1 MKIKALISFTTDD
14 LAVSLR
20 MGEVA
25 EISDNLATEL
35 IADGYVEAYSEGGGG
50 DDMVFVTTM
59 ANNDGVY
66 VLGNTW
72 AEIHSAMSAG
82 KVCFAHVSEENLDM
96 VWTIAECFGEPSE
109 NYYRVTCV
117 GMGSALE
124 LETDSTEGYPS
135 KTVE

>member
-14 LAVSLR
+14 LALSLR

-50 DDMVFVTTM
+50 DDMVFVTTL

-72 AEIHSAMSAG
+72 AEIHTAISAG
-82 KVCFAHVSEENLDM
+82 KVCFAHVSAENLDM
-96 VWTIAECFGEPSE
+96 VWTIAECAGYPEDNE
-109 NYYRVTCV
+109 YRVTLV
-117 GMGSALE
+117 GVGSALE
-124 LETDSTEGYPS
+124 LITETEDGYPE
-135 KTVE
+135 KAVD